1 MKSHSI
7 MDQRWMKI
15 LLTLVFHLQVTTGA
29 DRTIQEGIP
38 VYFKCQIS
46 EGTVVFWFRMLDGSN
61 MEFIA
66 SFSNTGMEKKFE
78 QQYKNLFSHEKK
90 DTYFILTLKSFSAPR
105 DSGAYVCAALVKGNT
120 LQFGEIDRVH
130 GGNFRVH
137 NVVFKVFAKRNN
149 HVLFLYREK
158 AGNNKSP
165 VDDLHPATN
174 NCLHTCIHQELRLLT
189 HAGCRCQDSSPFFY
203 RRNTQTDR
211 KYIYFYFFA
220 EKTKPLLPC
229 DPLILG
235 SLAGGCGLL
244 LLLLIIITLYCNRT
258 FRNHNILH
266 TLERFKQSYM

>member
-1 MKSHSI
+1 

-15 LLTLVFHLQVTTGA
+15 LLTLVFYLQVTTCA
-29 DRTIQEGIP
+29 DRTLQEGST
-38 VYFKCQIS
+38 VHFKCQIP
-46 EGTVVFWFRMLDGSN
+46 EGTVVFWFRLLDGSN

-78 QQYKNLFSHEKK
+78 QQFKNLFSHEKK
-90 DTYFILTLKSFSAPR
+90 DTYFILTLKSFSASR
-105 DSGAYVCAALVKGNT
+105 DSGAYVCAALVKGNM
-120 LQFGEIDRVH
+120 LQFGEIERVH
-130 GGNFRVH
+130 GE
-137 NVVFKVFAKRNN
+137 KKRETTKAPSMIFT
-149 HVLFLYREK
+149 HPPTTVSTRASTRSCACSHMPAAGVRIHHHFL
-158 AGNNKSP
+158 
-165 VDDLHPATN
+165 L
-174 NCLHTCIHQELRLLT
+174 IILRKK
-189 HAGCRCQDSSPFFY
+189 
-203 RRNTQTDR
+203 TDR
-211 KYIYFYFFA
+211 KYIFLFLFA